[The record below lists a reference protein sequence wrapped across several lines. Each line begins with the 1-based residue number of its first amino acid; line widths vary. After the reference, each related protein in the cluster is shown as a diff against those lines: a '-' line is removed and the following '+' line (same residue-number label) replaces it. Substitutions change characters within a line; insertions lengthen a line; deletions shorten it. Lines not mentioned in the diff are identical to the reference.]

1 MVRSTRTA
9 VQEILVGA
17 TIQTAVL
24 DLVSGDHCS
33 NSKMFR
39 SWTSWYGSTAPA
51 GVKSEELILVERWGT
66 QKISENPFGCEIWMK
81 ICFFRFQIVNLSFAN
96 LGRLLYSPLYFFLKI
111 SSLSW
116 AAVHPEMYRTARQL
130 SNCQKQVCRIH
141 YAAQT
146 FYSCFCDCWSDLII
160 ISAFLIYL

>member
-17 TIQTAVL
+17 TIQTAV
-24 DLVSGDHCS
+24 LVSGDHCS

-66 QKISENPFGCEIWMK
+66 QKISENPFGCEFYLK
-81 ICFFRFQIVNLSFAN
+81 ICFFRFLIVNLSFAN

-116 AAVHPEMYRTARQL
+116 AAVHPEMYRYSQTAVKL
-130 SNCQKQVCRIH
+130 SKTSLQDPFWSSDILLM
-141 YAAQT
+141 
-146 FYSCFCDCWSDLII
+146 FCDCWSDLII